1 MKTFTVTFSLTAG
14 EEKAL
19 LQRFA
24 SIEKM
29 ISDYV
34 TVQAEQAMKTLVQ
47 LYANGEK
54 TATLTKEDKLA
65 IDAKDSRIIKDV
77 NTLSKDVMEIIV
89 NKIDIVTY
97 EKEVIVEESTIK
109 EG

>member
-1 MKTFTVTFSLTAG
+1 MKTFTVTFDLTTG

-24 SIEKM
+24 SIDKM

-34 TVQAEQAMKTLVQ
+34 TIQAEQAMKTLVQ

-54 TATLTKEDKLA
+54 TATLTSEDKLA
-65 IDAKDSRIIKDV
+65 IEAKDSRLIKDV

-89 NKIDIVTY
+89 NKIDIATD
-97 EKEVIVEESTIK
+97 EKEVIVKVTK
-109 EG
+109 